1 MTNAGLAVCALC
13 VCVSVWPAHN
23 EMATLASKRGVG
35 AAAAVR
41 KAGAVG
47 AVGAVG
53 AGGVGGGNLLQSAE
67 RALHVWRLLLWPVP
81 EPESKSH

>member
-13 VCVSVWPAHN
+13 VCVSVWPVHHDL
-23 EMATLASKRGVG
+23 ATLTSKTGVG

-41 KAGAVG
+41 QAGAVG
-47 AVGAVG
+47 AVGQVG
-53 AGGVGGGNLLQSAE
+53 AGGVDGGNLLQIAE